1 MLESD
6 VSVGD
11 GGDKREKEEEVTTNT
26 TVLSMS
32 LAFEGETTYMDILV
46 IQSEYGC
53 TGMI

>member
-11 GGDKREKEEEVTTNT
+11 GGVKREQEEVTTT

-32 LAFEGETTYMDILV
+32 LACEDGNTYMDILV
-46 IQSEYGC
+46 IQLDDRC